1 MEHGGRY
8 IISSWIEDCGSPAT
22 LVDNGTTNEV
32 VAAYTYFFFLLQSLI
47 TKSCVTNIRTYIYI
61 PKILE
66 HNPRPWRWVWNTPR
80 HWLGK
85 PYRWLV
91 LSEHMLPN
99 KRCLTKTVW
108 FLQPFSVPP
117 FLHASL
123 LRSRDYSAPLSLY
136 AYTNSRVRVYVRIG
150 SLWPSYWSKAIHSIP
165 TQEFRSFML
174 GAF

>member
-1 MEHGGRY
+1 VFHFIIGQQFWRAFSQNHQSKTMEHGGRY

-22 LVDNGTTNEV
+22 LDNGTTNEV
-32 VAAYTYFFFLLQSLI
+32 VAAYTFFLFSSP
-47 TKSCVTNIRTYIYI
+47 KSYNQKLRHKYKNVYIYI
-61 PKILE
+61 PKILK

-99 KRCLTKTVW
+99 KRFLTKTVW

-117 FLHASL
+117 FSTPRCCGLATIQLH
-123 LRSRDYSAPLSLY
+123 
-136 AYTNSRVRVYVRIG
+136 
-150 SLWPSYWSKAIHSIP
+150 
-165 TQEFRSFML
+165 
-174 GAF
+174 